1 MAKLILAIDQGT
13 TGTRTYLFDHAGK
26 VVGSAYQEF
35 TQYFPKP
42 GWVEHD
48 ALEIQRTV
56 EETGQKALKAAGVKP
71 SQIAAV
77 GITNQRETTVI
88 WDRKTGKPI
97 HKAIVW
103 QCRRTAHRCDE
114 LKKQGKEKLFL
125 NKTGLVI
132 DAYFSGTKVEWLLQN
147 VPGAAKKAAKGELAF
162 GTIDTWLLWNLTG
175 GQSHATDYSNASR
188 TLLFNIKTKQWDAQL
203 LKTLH
208 VPESLLPKAQASASS
223 FGVTSAKSYLGAGI
237 PITGMAGDQQAALFG
252 QGCHEPGTLKN
263 TYGTGCFL
271 LLNVGK
277 KHVTSKNKL
286 LTTLACDGKG
296 QPVYALEGS
305 VFIGGA
311 AIQWIRDGLGLIK
324 SSPESEAVAMKVTD
338 TGGVYL
344 VPAFVGLGAPY
355 WDGHARG
362 ALVGLT
368 RGTTREHV
376 VRATLE
382 SLAYQTKDLV
392 DAMLKD
398 SHLKLK
404 ELRVDGGA
412 CKNNLLMQFQADILK
427 ARINRPQMVET
438 TAIGAAFLA
447 GLQIGYWK
455 SSSEI
460 QKIRRV
466 DKVFS
471 PKMNDGTR
479 KHLWDGWK
487 QAVGRVLLK

>member
-13 TGTRTYLFDHAGK
+13 TGTRTYLFDHAGQ

-56 EETGQKALKAAGVKP
+56 EETGKKALKSAGVKS
-71 SQIAAV
+71 SQIAAI
-77 GITNQRETTVI
+77 GITNQRETTVL

-125 NKTGLVI
+125 HKTGLVI

-147 VPGAAKKAAKGELAF
+147 VPSAAKRAAKGELAF
-162 GTIDTWLLWNLTG
+162 GTIDTWLLRNLTG
-175 GQSHATDYSNASR
+175 GQAHATDYSNASR
-188 TLLFNIKTKQWDAQL
+188 TLLFNIKTKQWDSEL

-208 VPESLLPKAQASASS
+208 VPESLLPKVQASASL
-223 FGVTSAKSYLGAGI
+223 FGVTSSKSYLGVGI

-277 KHVTSKNKL
+277 KLVTSKNKL

-296 QPVYALEGS
+296 KPVYALEGS

-324 SSPESEAVAMKVTD
+324 SSAESEAVAMKVLD

-368 RGTTREHV
+368 RGTTKEHV

-427 ARINRPQMVET
+427 AKINRPKMVET
-438 TAIGAAFLA
+438 TALGAAFLA

-455 SSSEI
+455 NSSEI

-471 PKMNDGTR
+471 PRMKDATR
-479 KHLWDGWK
+479 RHLWDGWK
-487 QAVGRVLLK
+487 QAVSRVLN